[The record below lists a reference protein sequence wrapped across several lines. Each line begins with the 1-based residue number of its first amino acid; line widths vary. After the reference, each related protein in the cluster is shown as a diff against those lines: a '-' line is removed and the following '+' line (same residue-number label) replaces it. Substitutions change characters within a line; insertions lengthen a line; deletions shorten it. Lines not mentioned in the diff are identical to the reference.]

1 MTPTHNVFFSIS
13 NPFEAKSPVRLN
25 PSKLKPP
32 NPSQPITTHH
42 PTHHLFIIST
52 WNKITPYM
60 LSFFLFVEQNSKRWW
75 VWWVFLKKHKVRTIN
90 FLAKTAKNLQPQ
102 FYTNLKSTHHPSPIT
117 SHFLL
122 DLTKCENFH
131 DQKWSLYQ
139 QKFTITVSDTAVRQL
154 VPGYLFCS
162 IPSEHDNTS
171 SHFSTNSKSTHHPS
185 PITSQYH
192 CTFLFNIKIYI
203 ATNGLN
209 LHNHYHYQWYYHQ
222 TNRSF

>member
-117 SHFLL
+117 S
-122 DLTKCENFH
+122 
-131 DQKWSLYQ
+131 
-139 QKFTITVSDTAVRQL
+139 
-154 VPGYLFCS
+154 
-162 IPSEHDNTS
+162 
-171 SHFSTNSKSTHHPS
+171 
-185 PITSQYH
+185 QYH